1 MNDVDLGQS
10 KPTPTSLFGSKEQSE
25 KYRTSLFF
33 FIPNTPYRDNN
44 MHIEQ
49 QRTLRASLR
58 DVLSPSVEAL
68 GLYISGI
75 EFTQEER
82 GPMVRI
88 YIDGDNGVGI
98 ADCAKL
104 TREFDPILDVE
115 DPLPDAYTL
124 EVSSPGLDRV
134 LEVGKDFERFKD
146 FHIRIK
152 RVHYKSKLD
161 GVLLGH
167 SDEGIQVQTHV
178 DERFILFEDITQV
191 RLHPTDEEI
200 ERIIA
205 GAKS

>member
-1 MNDVDLGQS
+1 
-10 KPTPTSLFGSKEQSE
+10 
-25 KYRTSLFF
+25 
-33 FIPNTPYRDNN
+33 

-49 QRTLRASLR
+49 QRTLRATLR
-58 DVLSPSVEAL
+58 DVLSPSADAL

-75 EFTQEER
+75 EFTQDER

-134 LEVGKDFERFKD
+134 LEVARDFERFK
-146 FHIRIK
+146 K
-152 RVHYKSKLD
+152 TSTSESSASTTSLN
-161 GVLLGH
+161 
-167 SDEGIQVQTHV
+167 
-178 DERFILFEDITQV
+178 
-191 RLHPTDEEI
+191 
-200 ERIIA
+200 
-205 GAKS
+205 

>member
-1 MNDVDLGQS
+1 
-10 KPTPTSLFGSKEQSE
+10 
-25 KYRTSLFF
+25 
-33 FIPNTPYRDNN
+33 

-49 QRTLRASLR
+49 QQKLRAILR
-58 DVLSPSVEAL
+58 DVLSPSADAL

-75 EFTQEER
+75 EFTQDER

-88 YIDGDNGVGI
+88 YIDGDSGVGI

-104 TREFDPILDVE
+104 TKEFDPILDVE
-115 DPLPDAYTL
+115 DPLPEAYTL

-134 LEVGKDFERFKD
+134 LEVSKDFERFKN

-161 GVLLGH
+161 GVLLDH
-167 SDEGIQVQTHV
+167 NSEGIQVQTHV
-178 DERFILFEDITQV
+178 DERFIKFNEITQV
-191 RLHPTDEEI
+191 RLHPTEEEI

>member
-1 MNDVDLGQS
+1 
-10 KPTPTSLFGSKEQSE
+10 
-25 KYRTSLFF
+25 
-33 FIPNTPYRDNN
+33 

-49 QRTLRASLR
+49 QRKLRATLR
-58 DVLSPSVEAL
+58 DVLSPSVEGL

-75 EFTQEER
+75 EFTQDER

-98 ADCAKL
+98 ADCATL
-104 TREFDPILDVE
+104 TKEFDPILDVE
-115 DPLPDAYTL
+115 DPLPEAYTL

-134 LEVGKDFERFKD
+134 LEVSRDFERFQNY
-146 FHIRIK
+146 HIRIK

-161 GVLLGH
+161 GILLGH
-167 SDEGIQVQTHV
+167 TDEGIQVKTHI
-178 DERFILFEDITQV
+178 DERFIKFEDITQV
-191 RLHPTDEEI
+191 RLHPTEEEI

>member
-1 MNDVDLGQS
+1 
-10 KPTPTSLFGSKEQSE
+10 
-25 KYRTSLFF
+25 
-33 FIPNTPYRDNN
+33 

-49 QRTLRASLR
+49 QRTLRATLR
-58 DVLSPSVEAL
+58 DVLSPSADAL

-75 EFTQEER
+75 EFTQDER

-88 YIDGDNGVGI
+88 YIDGENGVGI

-115 DPLPDAYTL
+115 DPLPEAYTL

-134 LEVGKDFERFKD
+134 LEVARDFERFQN

-167 SDEGIQVQTHV
+167 TDEGIQVETHV
-178 DERFILFEDITQV
+178 DERFIKFEDITQV

>member
-1 MNDVDLGQS
+1 
-10 KPTPTSLFGSKEQSE
+10 
-25 KYRTSLFF
+25 
-33 FIPNTPYRDNN
+33 

-49 QRTLRASLR
+49 QRTLRSTLR
-58 DVLSPSVEAL
+58 DILSPSAEEI

-75 EFTQEER
+75 EFAQEEC
-82 GPMVRI
+82 GLVIRI

-104 TREFDPILDVE
+104 THEFDPILDVE
-115 DPLPDAYTL
+115 DPLSEAYTL
-124 EVSSPGLDRV
+124 EVSSPGIDRV
-134 LEVGKDFERFKD
+134 LEVAKDFEQFKN

-161 GVLLGH
+161 GVLLDH
-167 SDEGIQVQTHV
+167 TDEGIQVETHV
-178 DERFILFEDITQV
+178 DTRFIKFEDITQV
-191 RLHPTDEEI
+191 RLHPTEEEI

>member
-1 MNDVDLGQS
+1 
-10 KPTPTSLFGSKEQSE
+10 
-25 KYRTSLFF
+25 
-33 FIPNTPYRDNN
+33 

-49 QRTLRASLR
+49 QRKLRAILR
-58 DVLSPSVEAL
+58 EVLSPSAEAL
-68 GLYISGI
+68 DLYISGI
-75 EFTQEER
+75 EFTQDER

-115 DPLPDAYTL
+115 DPLPEAYTL

-134 LEVGKDFERFKD
+134 LEVARDFEQFQN

-167 SDEGIQVQTHV
+167 TDEGIQVETHV
-178 DERFILFEDITQV
+178 DTRFIKFEDITQV

>member
-1 MNDVDLGQS
+1 
-10 KPTPTSLFGSKEQSE
+10 
-25 KYRTSLFF
+25 
-33 FIPNTPYRDNN
+33 

-58 DVLSPSVEAL
+58 DVLSPSAEAL

-161 GVLLGH
+161 GILLGH
-167 SDEGIQVQTHV
+167 NDEGIQVQTHV

>member
-1 MNDVDLGQS
+1 
-10 KPTPTSLFGSKEQSE
+10 
-25 KYRTSLFF
+25 
-33 FIPNTPYRDNN
+33 

-49 QRTLRASLR
+49 QRTTRALLR
-58 DVLSPSVEAL
+58 DVLSSSAEAL

-75 EFTQEER
+75 EFTQDEQ

-88 YIDGDNGVGI
+88 YIDGENGVGI
-98 ADCAKL
+98 ADCAKF
-104 TREFDPILDVE
+104 TREVDPILDVE
-115 DPLPDAYTL
+115 DPLPEAYTL

-134 LEVGKDFERFKD
+134 LEVPRDFERFKN

-161 GVLLGH
+161 GVLLDH
-167 SDEGIQVQTHV
+167 TDEGIQVQTHV
-178 DERFILFEDITQV
+178 DERFIQFEDITQV

-205 GAKS
+205 GATS

>member
-1 MNDVDLGQS
+1 MLPKS
-10 KPTPTSLFGSKEQSE
+10 TPTSLFGSKEQSE
-25 KYRTSLFF
+25 KYILLFSF
-33 FIPNTPYRDNN
+33 LYQIQLIETTT

-49 QRTLRASLR
+49 QRTTRALLR
-58 DVLSPSVEAL
+58 DVLSSSAEAL

-75 EFTQEER
+75 EFTQDDQ

-88 YIDGDNGVGI
+88 YIDGENGVGI
-98 ADCAKL
+98 ADCAKF
-104 TREFDPILDVE
+104 TREIDPILDVE
-115 DPLPDAYTL
+115 DPLPEAYTL

-134 LEVGKDFERFKD
+134 LEVPRDFERFKD

-167 SDEGIQVQTHV
+167 TDEGIQVQTHV
-178 DERFILFEDITQV
+178 DERFIQFEDITQV

-205 GAKS
+205 GAQS

>member
-1 MNDVDLGQS
+1 
-10 KPTPTSLFGSKEQSE
+10 
-25 KYRTSLFF
+25 
-33 FIPNTPYRDNN
+33 

-49 QRTLRASLR
+49 QRKIRKILR
-58 DVLSPSVEAL
+58 DSLSPSAEAMN
-68 GLYISGI
+68 LYISGI
-75 EFTQEER
+75 EFTQDER

-98 ADCAKL
+98 AECATL
-104 TREFDPILDVE
+104 TKEFDPILDVE
-115 DPLPDAYTL
+115 DPLPEAYTL

-134 LEVGKDFERFKD
+134 LELGRDFERFQG

-167 SDEGIQVQTHV
+167 TEDGISVQTHV
-178 DERFILFEDITQV
+178 DERFIQFEDITQV
-191 RLHPTDEEI
+191 RLHPTEEEI

-205 GAKS
+205 GATS